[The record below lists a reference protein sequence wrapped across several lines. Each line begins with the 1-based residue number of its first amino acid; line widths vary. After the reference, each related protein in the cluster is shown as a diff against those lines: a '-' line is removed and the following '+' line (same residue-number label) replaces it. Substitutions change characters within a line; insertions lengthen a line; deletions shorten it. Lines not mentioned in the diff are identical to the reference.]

1 MTDDEWLDV
10 LILLEGGATLL
21 VPIQT
26 PLFPETEAIRS
37 ILTSTGRD
45 TYALTTY
52 FREHAPGHGWSNEQ
66 SETQHL
72 DADDLAQR
80 LRHHARDSVRAHDR
94 ARGLTTPSC

>member
-10 LILLEGGATLL
+10 LVLLEGGAALV

-26 PLFPETEAIRS
+26 PLFPETEAVRS
-37 ILTSTGRD
+37 VLTSTGRD

-52 FREHAPGHGWSNEQ
+52 FREHAPGHGWSHEQ

-72 DADDLAQR
+72 DAAALALR
-80 LRHHARDSVRAHDR
+80 LRHHDRDSVRIQDAR
-94 ARGLTTPSC
+94 APSS